1 MIFGIGCDLCEIKR
15 FENLGENFFRRN
27 FTEDERI
34 LLMSKHKNM
43 PQSAAANF
51 AVKEAFSKALGTGV
65 RGFGLKDVEVLRDQL
80 GRPYI
85 KLYGDAA
92 DICAKLEISDIFVSI
107 SHDGGMAMGYVIL
120 WKQTEKC

>member
-15 FENLGENFFRRN
+15 FETVSERFYERFCTACERN
-27 FTEDERI
+27 FLEN
-34 LLMSKHKNM
+34 KNNR

-65 RGFGLKDVEVLRDQL
+65 RGFSLKEVEVLRDSL
-80 GRPYI
+80 GKPYI
-85 KLYGDAA
+85 TLWGNAKKLCEDLG
-92 DICAKLEISDIFVSI
+92 ITDIFVSI

-120 WKQTEKC
+120 WK